1 MDPWLVP
8 RLAGALALI
17 GALLFGLRG
26 AIRSV
31 LSVRFGTR
39 PRGRALR
46 IVDSLAL
53 GSGSALHV
61 IDAAGRRVLI
71 GATQTH
77 VSFLAELGGRAPPP
91 TEGIDPRGAKLATDV
106 GRD

>member
-8 RLAGALALI
+8 RFAGALALI

-26 AIRSV
+26 AIRCA
-31 LSVRFGTR
+31 LSLRLGVR
-39 PRGRALR
+39 PRERALR

-53 GSGSALHV
+53 GSGSALYV
-61 IDAAGRRVLI
+61 IDAAGCRLLI

-77 VSFLAELGGRAPPP
+77 VSFLAELEGRPPPP
-91 TEGIDPRGAKLATDV
+91 TEGIAPCGAKLASDV